1 MVFLDRTKE
10 FTNIIQNKKLT
21 IEEKKKTS
29 TVQKSIFQSEA
40 QKISQDLTETTEI
53 LNKLIKLIKKKTPFD
68 DNSASIQKLSGL
80 VKEKLVKHNRDLATL
95 DSVVKENISN
105 TQTEKHSGGVVS
117 SLYSRL
123 YYAKEQ
129 FENVLKVRTKTLQKQ
144 QEREKTFHIEKSPSN
159 SFTSRLNPEQT
170 QMSMQLE
177 RNFDDI
183 SMRTEAIRDIESSV
197 HEISGMFQKLGEI
210 VVQQGELTQRISSNV
225 SDALVNVE
233 QGQEEIIS
241 WYQKISS
248 NRGLILKLFL
258 VLIIFIIFVA
268 VFLL

>member
-21 IEEKKKTS
+21 IEEKKKVQP
-29 TVQKSIFQSEA
+29 VQKSTFQHEA
-40 QKISQDLTETTEI
+40 SKISQDLTETTEI

-68 DNSASIQKLSGL
+68 DNSASIQKLSVL
-80 VKEKLVKHNRDLATL
+80 VKEKLVKHNRDLSTL
-95 DSVVKENISN
+95 DSVVKENTSN
-105 TQTEKHSGGVVS
+105 TQIEKHSGGVVS

-129 FENVLKVRTKTLQKQ
+129 FESVLKVRTKTIQKQ
-144 QEREKTFHIEKSPSN
+144 QEREKTFHSIEQKSPSFQ
-159 SFTSRLNPEQT
+159 SSRLNPEQT
-170 QMSMQLE
+170 QMTME

-183 SMRTEAIRDIESSV
+183 SVRTEAIRDIESSV
-197 HEISGMFQKLGEI
+197 HEISGMFQKLGEL

-225 SDALVNVE
+225 SEALVNVE
-233 QGQEEIIS
+233 GGQAEIIN